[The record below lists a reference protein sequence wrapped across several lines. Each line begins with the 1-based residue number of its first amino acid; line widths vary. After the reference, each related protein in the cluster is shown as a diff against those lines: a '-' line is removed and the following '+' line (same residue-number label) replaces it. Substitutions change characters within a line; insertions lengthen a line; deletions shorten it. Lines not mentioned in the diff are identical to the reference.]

1 MLVIHTIFLILCIN
15 LFAESPI
22 KREASEYQEKRLD
35 YKNELRLSLI
45 SFQENSPFS
54 APKFKENDLDLTG
67 ERLPVINKNKNYGWL
82 ESAGYPSLVTHIFQ
96 VTPGTA
102 QIRALTYPLKS

>member
-1 MLVIHTIFLILCIN
+1 MK
-15 LFAESPI
+15 P
-22 KREASEYQEKRLD
+22 EASDYQKQRLD